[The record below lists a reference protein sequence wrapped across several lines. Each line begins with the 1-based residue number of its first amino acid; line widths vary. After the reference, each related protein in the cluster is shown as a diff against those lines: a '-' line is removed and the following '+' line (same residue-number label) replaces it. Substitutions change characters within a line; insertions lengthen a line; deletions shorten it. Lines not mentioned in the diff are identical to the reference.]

1 MAIKV
6 LKTYLEKR
14 QEKKR
19 MSKQYALEKACV
31 DYFSNC
37 VLCVDDIT
45 KLADNIPI
53 GMKGLPLL
61 VKSDS
66 NSYPLQAIKAC
77 IPFEDNEIQLY
88 YGDYIY
94 RHKPEW
100 VIQIKDFPS
109 GMWLSVEDYPRP
121 TRPALLLCD
130 YGSGHYEV
138 VEYENKVWVTE
149 LCFPVKPIRYFVL
162 DFLKQNENEKENN

>member
-6 LKTYLEKR
+6 LKAYFEKR

-19 MSKQYALEKACV
+19 MSKQYALEKECV

-37 VLCVDDIT
+37 VPRVDDIT

-66 NSYPLQAIKAC
+66 NSYPLQAIKART
-77 IPFEDNEIQLY
+77 PFEDNEIRLY
-88 YGDYIY
+88 YGDYVY

-100 VIQIKDFPS
+100 VMQIKDFPS

-130 YGSGHYEV
+130 YGSDHYEV

-162 DFLKQNENEKENN
+162 DFFKENEK

>member
-6 LKTYLEKR
+6 LKAYLEKR

-37 VLCVDDIT
+37 VLRVDDIT
-45 KLADNIPI
+45 KLVDNIPI
-53 GMKGLPLL
+53 GTKGLPLL

-66 NSYPLQAIKAC
+66 NSYPLQVIKAC

-88 YGDYIY
+88 YGDYVY

-130 YGSGHYEV
+130 YGSDHYEV

-149 LCFPVKPIRYFVL
+149 LSFPAKPTRYFVL
-162 DFLKQNENEKENN
+162 DFLKEDKLL

>member
-6 LKTYLEKR
+6 LKAYLEKR

-31 DYFSNC
+31 DYFNNC
-37 VLCVDDIT
+37 VLRVDDIT
-45 KLADNIPI
+45 KLVDNIPI

-88 YGDYIY
+88 YGDYVY

-121 TRPALLLCD
+121 TRPALLLCE

-138 VEYENKVWVTE
+138 VEYENKTWTTE

-162 DFLKQNENEKENN
+162 DFLAKK